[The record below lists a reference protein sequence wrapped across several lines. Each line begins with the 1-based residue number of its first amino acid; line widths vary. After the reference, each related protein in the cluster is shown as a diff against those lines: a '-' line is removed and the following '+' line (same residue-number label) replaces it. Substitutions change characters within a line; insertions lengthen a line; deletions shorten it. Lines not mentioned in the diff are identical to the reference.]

1 MGRKINI
8 AVRVALLLT
17 LTPCSNILANDEI
30 AVATQ
35 ENASDVNSQIEVAV
49 SQAIASEVKIFTD
62 TVSQEQYGNMN
73 LTWSYSGTEFSD
85 LLTDIDAPD
94 FHAHYEYGDNF
105 RRISKNVDGEST
117 YYVWSED
124 GELISEVNDSYTV
137 DYRYI
142 QGCLIGFEYDSEEY
156 EYIFDD
162 DFTIIGLEHN
172 GSVIC
177 EYEYTDGVFYS
188 VYQLDEN
195 GVRIR
200 NTNPLYAGNVNGYK
214 YKSNYVDSETGWIY
228 SGRYVDWK
236 NGRYV
241 DGMSSEEAQ
250 AYIWEA
256 GDITV
261 EIMYRINDIGFYS
274 RKSEA
279 ADSNE
284 CAAANSAAYGTAASA
299 VPYVEQ
305 IDKVSRTIW
314 FESGNDALDQTGV
327 AQVIQNRMARDS
339 RSAFEV
345 ISNGDDFA
353 AYKKV
358 LAGALPTT
366 TSPVWSQALEN
377 ARRLVNNTSLVYQSS
392 WFDNVYNFSGLKEAV
407 TGNPPKFKYM
417 NGTKWHAKVI
427 VNKDEIVYVPVK
439 DIYTVVNEN
448 GVSYAGGYITSI
460 ELLASLDKRYGE
472 LYKYNVFYKF
482 A

>member
-1 MGRKINI
+1 MRRKINI
-8 AVRVALLLT
+8 AVSVALLLT

-30 AVATQ
+30 AAAAQ
-35 ENASDVNSQIEVAV
+35 ENASDVNSLIEAAV
-49 SQAIASEVKIFTD
+49 SQAIASEVKVFTD
-62 TVSQEQYGNMN
+62 AVSQKQYGNMS
-73 LTWSYSGTEFSD
+73 LAWSYSGTEFSD

-162 DFTIIGLEHN
+162 DFTIIGLKHN

-177 EYEYTDGVFYS
+177 EYEYVDGVLCS

-195 GVRIR
+195 GVRFL
-200 NTNPLYAGNVNGYK
+200 NTNSLYAGNVNGYK

-250 AYIWEA
+250 AYISEA

-261 EIMYRINDIGFYS
+261 EIMYRINDIGFYG

-279 ADSNE
+279 ADGDE
-284 CAAANSAAYGTAASA
+284 CAVTNSAAYGTAASA

-314 FESGNDALDQTGV
+314 FESGKDALDQTGV

-339 RSAFEV
+339 QSAFEV
-345 ISNGDDFA
+345 ISNEDGSFA
-353 AYKKV
+353 AYQRV
-358 LAGALPTT
+358 LDGELPDT
-366 TSPVWSQALEN
+366 TSSVWSQALEN
-377 ARRLVNNTSLVYQSS
+377 ARRLINKTSLVYQSS
-392 WFDNVYNFSGLKEAV
+392 WFDNVYNFSGLNKAV
-407 TGNPPKFKYM
+407 TDNPPKFKYM
-417 NGTKWHAKVI
+417 GGDKWYARTTVNGNHVYI
-427 VNKDEIVYVPVK
+427 PIKDV
-439 DIYTVVNEN
+439 YTVVNEN
-448 GVSYAGGYITSI
+448 GVSYAGRYITSI
-460 ELLASLDKRYGE
+460 ELLASLSKEYGE
-472 LYKYNVFYKF
+472 QFKYNVFYKLV
-482 A
+482 